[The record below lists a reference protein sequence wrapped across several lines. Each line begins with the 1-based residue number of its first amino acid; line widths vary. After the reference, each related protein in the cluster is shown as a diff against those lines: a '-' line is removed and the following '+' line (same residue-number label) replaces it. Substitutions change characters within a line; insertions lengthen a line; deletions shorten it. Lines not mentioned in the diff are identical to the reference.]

1 MLTIL
6 LFADW
11 YEPGYKAG
19 GPIRSC
25 VNFARYM
32 SDHYRVFVFTSDR
45 DLGSAAPYEGVTTD
59 QWSDGNGKSNG
70 ISIYYCSPAHLTWGN
85 IRRQIDTIR
94 PDFIYLNS
102 MFSTKFTIYPL
113 LIERLGRL
121 RPARLRRQ
129 SARTQ
134 RPGSSDGQHTRIVLS
149 PRGMLRESAIRFKSA
164 KKKLFLT
171 TFRLLKFHRAIHFH
185 ATDETEVRD
194 VYKYFGPSSRV
205 TMIANFPGAAADD
218 RPLPLKEP
226 GQLSMIFVGRIH
238 PIKNLQFLL
247 QVLKEI
253 TATTIQLTIIGSL
266 EDEPYWEKCRTII
279 AELPATVQVDYAG
292 EIANHALPAI
302 TARHHIFV
310 SPTRGE
316 NFGHAIFEALT
327 LGKPVLISDQTP
339 WRGLQAVKAGW
350 DLPLDSPGR
359 FREAIEEAGAFDQTA
374 YEKWSRSTRQYVQ
387 NYINHLNLKEEYQKL
402 FS

>member
-6 LFADW
+6 VFADW

-32 SDHYRVFVFTSDR
+32 SGHYRVFIFTSDR
-45 DLGSAAPYEGVTTD
+45 DLGSSAPYEGVTTD
-59 QWSDGNGKSNG
+59 HWSPGNTNKNIG
-70 ISIYYCSPAHLTWGN
+70 IYYCSPQQLTWSN
-85 IRRQIDTIR
+85 IRQQMDVIR

-113 LIERLGRL
+113 LIERFR
-121 RPARLRRQ
+121 RP
-129 SARTQ
+129 RTQ
-134 RPGSSDGQHTRIVLS
+134 RPASSNGQHTRIILS
-149 PRGMLRESAIRFKSA
+149 PRGMLRESAIRFKSV
-164 KKKLFLT
+164 KKRLFLT
-171 TFRLLKFHRAIHFH
+171 TLRLLKFHRAIHFH

-194 VYKYFGPSSRV
+194 VYKYFGPSSKV
-205 TMIANFPGAAADD
+205 TMVANFPGATGDD
-218 RPLPLKEP
+218 RPFPLKQP
-226 GQLSMIFVGRIH
+226 GQLSMIFIGRIH
-238 PIKNLQFLL
+238 PIKNLHFLL
-247 QVLKEI
+247 QVMKEV
-253 TATTIQLTIIGSL
+253 TTILQLTIIGSL
-266 EDEPYWEKCRTII
+266 EDELYWKKCRSII
-279 AELPATVQVDYAG
+279 AELPATAQVDYAG
-292 EIANHALPAI
+292 EMANHALPDI

-359 FREAIEEAGAFDQTA
+359 FREAIEVAGAFDQA
-374 YEKWSRSTRQYVQ
+374 EYEKWSHSTRQYVQ
-387 NYINHLNLKEEYQKL
+387 NYINRLNLKEEYQKL